1 MEIERIDYGDAIKKL
16 SEDYLIDLKDFE
28 SKRQTSPEYKS
39 DKEKIKRMMKLAQ
52 EYFVSSL
59 DPETSSG

>member
-16 SEDYLIDLKDFE
+16 SEDYRIDLKDFE
-28 SKRQTSPEYKS
+28 SKWQTSPEYKS

-59 DPETSSG
+59 RISI